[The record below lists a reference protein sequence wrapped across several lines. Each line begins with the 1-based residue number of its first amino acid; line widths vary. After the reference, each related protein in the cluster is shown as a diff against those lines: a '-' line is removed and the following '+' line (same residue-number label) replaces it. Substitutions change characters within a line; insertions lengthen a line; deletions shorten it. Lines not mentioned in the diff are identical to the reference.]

1 MAVAMSLASD
11 PAAASKVTGCLK
23 DLFKL
28 VGKTEEARTGVEDTA
43 KDVRALHNRITSDER
58 LTAQN
63 RARLRG
69 LYEQA
74 IRDSEKEE
82 ECLRKALDKIYAVR
96 QIRAELR
103 IAARNSGN
111 KETIRR

>member
-1 MAVAMSLASD
+1 MSLASD
-11 PAAASKVTGCLK
+11 PAAAAKVASCLK

-28 VGKTEEARTGVEDTA
+28 VGKTEEARTGVEETA
-43 KDVRALHNRITSDER
+43 KEVKALHGRIAQEER
-58 LTAQN
+58 LTATN

-103 IAARNSGN
+103 IAARNNGN